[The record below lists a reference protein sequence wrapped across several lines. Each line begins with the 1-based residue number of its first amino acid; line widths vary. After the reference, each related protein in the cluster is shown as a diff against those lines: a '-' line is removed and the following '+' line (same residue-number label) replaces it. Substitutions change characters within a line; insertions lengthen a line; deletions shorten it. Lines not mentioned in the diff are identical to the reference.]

1 MTQQE
6 FIAKERRVKEIENAA
21 LMNLAT
27 DEMIEEAN
35 KLRKEISEARK
46 KSIEDHSEELLK
58 KWGIAADAPV
68 GTKCEDFR

>member
-46 KSIEDHSEELLK
+46 KSIESLRHVKRALR
-58 KWGIAADAPV
+58 IIPRN
-68 GTKCEDFR
+68 C

>member
-21 LMNLAT
+21 LLNIAT

-46 KSIEDHSEELLK
+46 KSIDDHAEDLLK
-58 KWGIAADAPV
+58 KWGIASDAPV
-68 GTKCEDFR
+68 GTKCDNF

>member
-6 FIAKERRVKEIENAA
+6 FIAKERRVKEIENAV

-58 KWGIAADAPV
+58 KWGIAPDAPV
-68 GTKCEDFR
+68 GTKCDNF